1 MKTIPHLGKILI
13 LFAFTILVY
22 SCSKND
28 DDANPQTDDEIGNTD
43 DEVGGTD
50 DDPNAPNSIPNII
63 ELAESVN
70 MLSTLLGALDVA
82 DAGLVDALSADGQLT
97 VFAPTNDAFNDLL
110 GQLDGFESLDDF
122 NEAEEKALLAE
133 ILKYHVVSGTAAFS
147 PNLSDGQILETLQ
160 TENLTV
166 KVDASIFIE
175 DKTDELAEVV
185 SADNEASNGVVH
197 IVNKIL
203 LPQAALNAFFPKPS
217 IVELVTETEGLSLL
231 EEAVLKAGLNDN
243 LNADGPFTLFAPTN
257 EAIEELFD
265 LLGDSFNS
273 FDDFDNFLELQILE
287 QILLYHVVPNNIG
300 STELTPGTLNTLLAN
315 ETIEII
321 SSGETFVIGDAS
333 NVNANFTETDKDA
346 SNGVVH
352 IIDKI
357 LIPQQVQD
365 FLNTLNPG
373 NPSGGIPTIKEL
385 VEESDEFTFLKE
397 ALEITGLLDTLG
409 EDGPYTVFA
418 PSNNTISMLFGLL
431 GNSFSKIEDFD
442 LDSEINL
449 LKKVLSYHI
458 VPGIVTSNDLAI
470 GNVNTLHADDALEVG
485 YENGSF
491 FLRDALGFNVDLLVT
506 DIPAGNGIIHTVDRV
521 LIPQSVIDILI
532 SETESTLMEILE
544 RIDPEHKELAIAA
557 VMMARDS
564 FKDIIDNEFT
574 FFLPTNE
581 AFLELFDQLDGIN
594 SLADFNTEEEIRLLG
609 KILAYHFIDGT
620 KALSSDLY
628 NNQELI
634 TFQGEKL
641 NIIVNS
647 NVYVL
652 DKTGEPSKVTSSDT
666 EILEGVI
673 HIIDKVLL
681 PQGVLSNI

>member
-1 MKTIPHLGKILI
+1 MKTIPHLGKILV

-63 ELAESVN
+63 ELAESVD

-97 VFAPTNDAFNDLL
+97 VFAPTNDAFNDFL
-110 GQLDGFESLDDF
+110 GQLDGFEGLGDF
-122 NEAEEKALLAE
+122 NEVEEKALLAE

-197 IVNKIL
+197 IVNKVL
-203 LPQAALNAFFPKPS
+203 LPKAALDILFPKPS
-217 IVELVTETEGLSLL
+217 IVELVTETEELSML
-231 EEAVLKAGLNDN
+231 EEAVLKAGLDDN
-243 LNADGPFTLFAPTN
+243 LNADGSFTLFAPTN

-265 LLGDSFNS
+265 LLGDNFNS

-300 STELTPGTLNTLLAN
+300 SAQLAPGTLTTLLAN

-321 SSGETFVIGDAS
+321 ASGETFVIGDAS
-333 NVNANFTETDKDA
+333 DVDANLLETDKDA

-385 VEESDEFTFLKE
+385 VEESDELTFLKE
-397 ALEITGLLDTLG
+397 ALKITGLLDALG

-431 GNSFSKIEDFD
+431 GNSFSTIEDFD

-485 YENGSF
+485 YENSSF

-506 DIPAGNGIIHTVDRV
+506 DIPAGNGVIHTIDRV
-521 LIPQSVIDILI
+521 LVPQSVIDILI

-557 VMMARDS
+557 LMMARDS
-564 FKDIIDNEFT
+564 FKDIVDNEFT

-620 KALSSDLY
+620 KTISSDLY

-634 TFQGEKL
+634 TLQGEKL
-641 NIIVNS
+641 NIMINGTI
-647 NVYVL
+647 YVL
-652 DKTGEPSKVTSSDT
+652 GKTGQPSKVTSPDT

-681 PQGVLSNI
+681 PQESLSQI